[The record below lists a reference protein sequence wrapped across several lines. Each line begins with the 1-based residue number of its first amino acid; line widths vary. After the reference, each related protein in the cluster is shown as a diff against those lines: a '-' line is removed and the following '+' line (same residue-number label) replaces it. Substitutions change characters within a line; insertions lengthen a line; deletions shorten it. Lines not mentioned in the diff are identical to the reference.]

1 MGNSQKSPEN
11 ETAESRATRTLPR
24 SSVGQREIPSLL
36 DIEGLAVCLGTS
48 IRHVR
53 RLVAERRIPYVK
65 VGHYVRFDR
74 EEIAR
79 WLDDRRVPTRTTGG
93 GLSTLV

>member
-1 MGNSQKSPEN
+1 MP
-11 ETAESRATRTLPR
+11 
-24 SSVGQREIPSLL
+24 ILL

-74 EEIAR
+74 EEIVR
-79 WLDDRRVPTRTTGG
+79 WLDERRVPTFDSAYRSGMSMEHRG
-93 GLSTLV
+93 